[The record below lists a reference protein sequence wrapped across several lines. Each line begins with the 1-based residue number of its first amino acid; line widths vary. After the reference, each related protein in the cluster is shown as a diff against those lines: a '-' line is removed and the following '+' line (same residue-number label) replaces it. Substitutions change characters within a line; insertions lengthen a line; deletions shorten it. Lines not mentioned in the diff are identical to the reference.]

1 MLQVRCALSCGGSP
15 RPGRVQVDQ
24 AGQAEILFASRREA
38 ELFRQKFSGRLLS
51 NQENVR
57 LSEPTRPGLEMKPG
71 LKNVKYNKGE
81 ESKHLKQEQPQVLK
95 QKSKPRPGSQPGSRI
110 SVKPLSS
117 LRAPDVPAVLVVLEA
132 PAGIVTRLQVL
143 LTGLGRR
150 QQFYGKP
157 PGILVGALLRY
168 VSCQPLN
175 NKYGFLQELRSTFG
189 HFKSIL

>member
-1 MLQVRCALSCGGSP
+1 MLDTVLQVRCALSCGGSP

-24 AGQAEILFASRREA
+24 AGQAEILFPSRREA
-38 ELFRQKFSGRLLS
+38 ELFRQNFSGRLLS
-51 NQENVR
+51 DQENIR
-57 LSEPTRPGLEMKPG
+57 LPGRTRPGSEMEPG
-71 LKNVKYNKGE
+71 LINVTDKGE

-95 QKSKPRPGSQPGSRI
+95 QKSKPEPGLQPGSRI

-117 LRAPDVPAVLVVLEA
+117 LRAADTPAVLVVLEA

-143 LTGLGRR
+143 LIGLGRR

-168 VSCQPLN
+168 VSCEANIEQKTIPWS
-175 NKYGFLQELRSTFG
+175 R
-189 HFKSIL
+189 